1 MEALVPLDLPDRML
15 FAMEALRMR
24 AEQRDG
30 FVSDDDVLDAATAW
44 SVDVL
49 TAGSAWPDYDL
60 LVDFLFE
67 QVSDPIQGGE

>member
-1 MEALVPLDLPDRML
+1 MEPMEVTDRRL
-15 FAMEALRMR
+15 FALEALRMR

-44 SVDVL
+44 TVDDFEV
-49 TAGSAWPDYDL
+49 GSAWPDYDL

-67 QVSDPIQGGE
+67 QVSEPIDRGGE